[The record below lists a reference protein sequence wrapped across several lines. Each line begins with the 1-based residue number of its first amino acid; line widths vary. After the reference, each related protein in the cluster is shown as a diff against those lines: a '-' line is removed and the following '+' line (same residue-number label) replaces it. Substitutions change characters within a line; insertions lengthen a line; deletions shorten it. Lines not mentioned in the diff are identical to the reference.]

1 MNDQNENSPRQSIF
15 NEEDRPNSSV
25 SRSDDPRLDPGCHG
39 PESYPPA
46 SSKGVPVFHL
56 GALVIILGASAWF
69 WLGADAE
76 KAPTPPGGIPEDVG
90 GDQAGSVIFEP
101 MVIENDR
108 APAPFSETKFV
119 STPAIPNENEPEI
132 SDEETP
138 AASPA
143 PQEDPATKLFEVVSR
158 IRSSRAD

>member
-1 MNDQNENSPRQSIF
+1 MNDQNENSPHQSIF
-15 NEEDRPNSSV
+15 NEGDRPNSSV
-25 SRSDDPRLDPGCHG
+25 SRSDEPRLDPGRHG

-46 SSKGVPVFHL
+46 SSKGFPVFHL

-76 KAPTPPGGIPEDVG
+76 KAPATTDGIPENVG
-90 GDQAGSVIFEP
+90 GEQAGYVDFEP
-101 MVIENDR
+101 IQANDR
-108 APAPFSETKFV
+108 ASALVSETKFV
-119 STPAIPNENEPEI
+119 SSPAIPQGNGPEI
-132 SDEETP
+132 SAKETP
-138 AASPA
+138 AASPV

>member
-1 MNDQNENSPRQSIF
+1 MNDQNKNSPRQSIF
-15 NEEDRPNSSV
+15 IEEGRPNSSV
-25 SRSDDPRLDPGCHG
+25 SRSDDPGLGPERQG

-46 SSKGVPVFHL
+46 SSKGFPVFHL

-76 KAPTPPGGIPEDVG
+76 RTPATTGGIPENVG
-90 GDQAGSVIFEP
+90 GEQAGYVEFEP
-101 MVIENDR
+101 IPANDR
-108 APAPFSETKFV
+108 ASDLVSETKFV
-119 STPAIPNENEPEI
+119 SSPAIPQGNGPEI
-132 SDEETP
+132 SAKETP

>member
-76 KAPTPPGGIPEDVG
+76 KAPTPPGGIPENIG
-90 GDQAGSVIFEP
+90 GEQADYVDFEP
-101 MVIENDR
+101 IQANDR
-108 APAPFSETKFV
+108 ASAPVSETKFV
-119 STPAIPNENEPEI
+119 SNPPIPQGNDPEI
-132 SDEETP
+132 STKETP
-138 AASPA
+138 AASPL

>member
-15 NEEDRPNSSV
+15 NEEDQPNSSV

-46 SSKGVPVFHL
+46 SSKGFPVFHL

-76 KAPTPPGGIPEDVG
+76 KAPATTDGIPENVG
-90 GDQAGSVIFEP
+90 GEQAGFVDFEP
-101 MVIENDR
+101 IPANDR
-108 APAPFSETKFV
+108 ASAPVPETRLV
-119 STPAIPNENEPEI
+119 STPAIPQGNDPGI
-132 SDEETP
+132 SAKETP
-138 AASPA
+138 VASPV

>member
-25 SRSDDPRLDPGCHG
+25 SRSDEPGPDPGRNG

-46 SSKGVPVFHL
+46 SSKGLPVFHL

-76 KAPTPPGGIPEDVG
+76 KTPATPDGIPVNVG
-90 GDQAGSVIFEP
+90 GEQAGYVDYEP
-101 MVIENDR
+101 IPANDR
-108 APAPFSETKFV
+108 ASDLVSETKFV
-119 STPAIPNENEPEI
+119 SSPAIPQGNGSEI
-132 SDEETP
+132 SAKETP
-138 AASPA
+138 VASPV
-143 PQEDPATKLFEVVSR
+143 PQVDPATKLFEVVSR